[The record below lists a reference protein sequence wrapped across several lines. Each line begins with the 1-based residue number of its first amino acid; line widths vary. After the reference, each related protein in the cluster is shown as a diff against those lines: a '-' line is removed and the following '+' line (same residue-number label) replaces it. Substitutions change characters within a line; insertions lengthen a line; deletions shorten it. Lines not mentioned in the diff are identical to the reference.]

1 MRLKLEKHEVVR
13 DDDRFIRVTVF
24 EPELDVWAIRDITH
38 HNDEKNAD
46 AYISETWH
54 IVPPPLGGEVT
65 FPEPPA
71 D

>member
-13 DDDRFIRVTVF
+13 DDDRFVRVIVF

-38 HNDEKNAD
+38 HHDENAAD
-46 AYISETWH
+46 AYISETWR
-54 IVPPPLGGEVT
+54 IVPPALGGEVT
-65 FPEPPA
+65 FPSPEA